1 MAEILVEA
9 AVLKQTAKLLLQL
22 VTNPDDVRFTHG
34 TEGSVFIVPDE
45 VAERFVLA
53 VEADNAEPEPK
64 PKKKAK

>member
-1 MAEILVEA
+1 MAQIQVEA
-9 AVLKQTAKLLLQL
+9 GALKSTARILLQL
-22 VTNPDDVRFTHG
+22 VDDPDQVQFTHG

-53 VEADNAEPEPK
+53 VEAQNAEP